1 MIVAGLD
8 TETTGIL
15 KPEHRIIE
23 LCLQKWDFNP
33 STFEAKLIRTDTWRI
48 HPERSIEAGA
58 YAVHK
63 ISLDD
68 LAGRPNWLNSSPYI
82 LDAMKGVDLF
92 VGHNLIEF
100 DMPFIQ
106 QECVRTGIKFPKVK
120 CFDTMLQGRWAC
132 AWGKVPSLQELCWAC
147 DVEYDPAKA
156 HAAEYDVAKTVE
168 CFLFGVRTGFFD
180 CEGMTT
186 ELY

>member
-1 MIVAGLD
+1 MILAGLD
-8 TETTGIL
+8 IETSGIL

-48 HPERSIEAGA
+48 HPERAIDAAA

-92 VGHNLIEF
+92 VAHNGEGF
-100 DMPFIQ
+100 DMPFIE
-106 QECVRTGIKFPKVK
+106 QECVRNGIKFPKVK
-120 CFDTMLQGRWAC
+120 CFDTMLGGRWAT
-132 AWGKVPSLQELCWAC
+132 AWGKAPNLQELCWAC
-147 DVEYDPAKA
+147 DVEYDPEKS
-156 HAAEYDVAKTVE
+156 HAAEYDVRVMMEA
-168 CFLFGVRTGFFD
+168 FFFGVRAGFFKPF
-180 CEGMTT
+180 
-186 ELY
+186 

>member
-48 HPERSIEAGA
+48 HPERSVEAGA

-92 VGHNLIEF
+92 VAHNGAEF
-100 DMPFIQ
+100 DRPFIRM
-106 QECVRTGIKFPKVK
+106 ECERNGLPVAPLDAQKWY
-120 CFDTMLQGRWAC
+120 DTMLGGRWAT
-132 AWGKVPSLQELCWAC
+132 AWGKAPNLQELCWAC
-147 DVEYDPAKA
+147 DVEYDPEKS
-156 HAAEYDVAKTVE
+156 HAAEYDVRVMMEA
-168 CFLFGVRTGFFD
+168 FFFGVRAGVFKPF
-180 CEGMTT
+180 EA
-186 ELY
+186 